1 MACVET
7 QIRLFWDSG
16 HGGFY
21 STAENQPDV
30 LLRLKDG
37 MDNAEPS
44 ANGVSARNLF
54 RLGAMLDDDKYT
66 EQAKATLH
74 AFEAEIMQHP
84 FLFPGLLDAIVMER
98 FGVRSYVVRGDGE
111 RVREQLK
118 AFGREAGV
126 GRTVVRLGAAAK
138 DDWIRGR
145 NGLLKS
151 LDGEA
156 DGVQVCEGGVCKEI
170 LESSADDLAER
181 MKGVSM

>member
-1 MACVET
+1 M
-7 QIRLFWDSG
+7 RLFWDSG

-21 STAENQPDV
+21 STSENQPDV

-37 MDNAEPS
+37 MDNSEPS

-66 EQAKATLH
+66 EQAKQTLH

-84 FLFPGLLDAIVMER
+84 FLFPGLLDSVVMER
-98 FGVRSYVVRGDGE
+98 FGIRSYVVRGDGE
-111 RVREQLK
+111 RAREQLRK
-118 AFGREAGV
+118 LRREAGV
-126 GRTVVRLGAAAK
+126 GRTVVRLAPAVK

-151 LDGEA
+151 FGRET
-156 DGVQVCEGGVCKEI
+156 DGVQVCEGGVCTEI
-170 LESSADDLAER
+170 LEVSPDDLAQR
-181 MKGVSM
+181 MKDVSMQHSI